1 MNNEKESFNLK
12 EHLKSMQID
21 IKSIQTSVVKLETAN
36 EHQSKLHND
45 LSLRNEK
52 AVNEHDVR
60 LLYLEKIA
68 AKTEGG
74 LSTLNRILTLVSA
87 GIIGCI
93 IWVSSS
99 IIEANKIAT
108 LHQKDLQK
116 LDKDLTTLQIEV
128 EKLEKQIYE
137 KK

>member
-1 MNNEKESFNLK
+1 MSIEKESFNLK